1 METTHKYFRLIQ
13 SVIFILL
20 LSFSM
25 SSCEKEEPV
34 STPPSTR
41 QTDPPVDDLT
51 DFETSDPIIR
61 PNNEQTVFMYLPW
74 STNLTSNFK
83 QNITDLRKVVA
94 RNILKNERIIVFM
107 CTKAT
112 EAFLFELVYEDGKEV
127 RKTYKNYKY
136 PSPSYTTA
144 DGIAA
149 ILNDVE
155 TYAPAKRYAMIIGC
169 HGLGWIPVSNTQSR
183 SRFSATKRH
192 WEYENVPMTRL
203 FGGLSPEYQTDL
215 TTLAKGISDVGLKME
230 YILFDDCYMSGVEV
244 AYDLKDVTE
253 HLIASTSEVM
263 AYGMPYAEIGEYLI
277 GKVNYEKICEGFY
290 SFYSNYT
297 AMPCGTL
304 AVTDC
309 SELENLASIM
319 QDINSQYTF
328 DPTLVGSLQKLD
340 GYSPVIFFDC
350 WDYVSKLCSDQG
362 LLAQFKEQLD
372 KTVPFKRNTDYYY
385 TMSEGGKKIKID
397 TFSGI
402 TISDPSTSTEAVKK
416 KETAWYAATH

>member
-51 DFETSDPIIR
+51 EFERSDPIIR

-127 RKTYKNYKY
+127 RKTYKKYEY

-144 DGIAA
+144 DGIAT

-277 GKVNYEKICEGFY
+277 GKVNYEKICEGFH

-309 SELENLASIM
+309 SELGNLATIM
-319 QDINSQYTF
+319 KDINSQYTF
-328 DPTLVGSLQKLD
+328 DPTLVGSLQRLD

-350 WDYVSKLCSDQG
+350 WDYVSKLCPDQG

-372 KTVPFKRNTDYYY
+372 RTVPFKRNTDYYY
-385 TMSEGGKKIKID
+385 TMSGGGKKIKID

-402 TISDPSTSTEAVKK
+402 TISDPSTSTEAARK